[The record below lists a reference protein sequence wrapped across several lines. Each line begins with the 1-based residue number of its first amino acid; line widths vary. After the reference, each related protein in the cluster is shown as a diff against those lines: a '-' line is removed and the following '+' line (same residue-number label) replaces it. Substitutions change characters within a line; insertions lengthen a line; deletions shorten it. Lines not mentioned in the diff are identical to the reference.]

1 MIRIILTLIFFFLST
16 FKSCAQ
22 DPVFSSSDLMPQT
35 LNPAFTGLIESN
47 SLGLLHR
54 SQWPNLGLKVDSE
67 YAFLNMWNERINS
80 GIGISV
86 ISQRQNFSKYS
97 LTQFDF
103 SYAYKVQLTD
113 EWFFHPAIQ
122 IGWGTRSFNSS
133 TINFEDQIDIVNG
146 IIRPLSS
153 EFSNIN
159 ENSSFLDFSAGM
171 LINHENF
178 FVGTSLK
185 HLNKPNI
192 SFLSDGIVPI
202 DMFFSV
208 NAGYQFTIAD
218 YVDIIQFP
226 YETKLKLTSNY
237 IKQGD
242 FKRVDLGVT
251 LDFSTFYFGVR
262 GNSNLKSSEGQ
273 TTLGSLGLF
282 GGLNYEH
289 FQFGYNYDFNKIS
302 GLNTGG
308 VYEVFMLYRFDL
320 IKKCNSCP

>member
-1 MIRIILTLIFFFLST
+1 
-16 FKSCAQ
+16 
-22 DPVFSSSDLMPQT
+22 LMPQT

-47 SLGLLHR
+47 SLSLLHR
-54 SQWPNLGLKVDSE
+54 SQWPNLGLKIDSE
-67 YAFLNMWNERINS
+67 YAFLNTWNDRINS
-80 GIGISV
+80 GIGISA

-97 LTQFDF
+97 LTQFDL

-122 IGWGTRSFNSS
+122 IGWGTRSFNST

-146 IIRPLSS
+146 IIRPISS

-178 FVGTSLK
+178 FIGTSLK

-208 NAGYQFTIAD
+208 NAGYQFKIAD

-242 FKRVDLGVT
+242 FKRVDLVVT

-262 GNSNLKSSEGQ
+262 GNSNLKSSESQ
-273 TTLGSLGLF
+273 TNLGSLGLF

-289 FQFGYNYDFNKIS
+289 FQFGYNYDLSVLK
-302 GLNTGG
+302 GLDTGG
-308 VYEVFMLYRFDL
+308 AHEFLLMYRFDFY
-320 IKKCNSCP
+320 KECFTCPKN